1 MKKDILSL
9 KSIYQFLV
17 ISDYPTFCAG
27 IITKNNHTGL
37 TLTKFWKDNVLIDFR
52 NRKYG
57 KQIWRAE
64 GGRNRYISDIC
75 NRSERISF
83 YEEYAEEIENAA
95 KPEAVLRQIWQF
107 AGFLL
112 ERQFSYDAFMQKF
125 PIYIKFLSEND
136 TCFTEEAKHFFD
148 RALEEKK
155 QFDGQGNTGRAF
167 YCGYLLTFLM
177 FHALA
182 GNGEGREMLRQ
193 LRNRYDLSL
202 EEMEKRNRKNAGKHA
217 DKPVFLTGKNTEL
230 CSMPLAARHFFG
242 RERELFELQEMLA
255 RGGRYLVSGIGGIGK
270 TELMR
275 QFIHRCE
282 EEHLVE
288 YICVIQYEN
297 SLEDSLI
304 KAFPEIR
311 GADRD
316 ANFRE
321 ALARIREHAGEKV
334 LIIIDNM
341 NCGQEELK
349 QEEICKLPAVIFVTS
364 RRQKLEGFE
373 TYRIETMKKEA
384 CRLVFR
390 DNYQKLLTEEDKT
403 ALEEM
408 THKEVWQHTLTLS
421 LLGCVA
427 RTRSWTVQE
436 LLERLKKGETPVSL
450 EGKEGY
456 AGLQQVYRRTYA
468 VSGLKRDMNRLLKVF
483 ATLPYANY
491 SKSFAESYLCDFL
504 GDGMDM
510 GESLERLWEGG
521 WLEKREDSYSMH
533 PFIAECMLVKMPTER
548 EVSPFLERVA
558 ALWEDEEGSFRIETA
573 RSIFEKWYDW
583 EAEERER
590 IEVMMVALA
599 VAKNMTGVIQERFVQ
614 LLLLAMEI
622 ECNCSGASLER
633 LDLLKKMRIS
643 CRGLSEETE
652 IYLYML
658 LCYYGYENERELEE
672 EFRKQSENAEIP
684 KSLKCAYAVALAE
697 RYFQLGMWEKLEEL
711 SEYVWK
717 NGTDTAIH
725 IRACNIKANLAMQQG
740 DVNSYKEWLEKGIE
754 TGRNNGWEKSRYA
767 EELICNLCGCYL
779 GLQKFEEAEKMLQEE
794 ERLFAGERTYYMRW
808 RLLFYRGDL
817 ALYRGEKGY
826 GVQSLLEAYALAEP
840 LFAGREDDIYADNI
854 AELATA
860 YNKAGQREEA
870 KEYYEKAFAIYE
882 QLPEQDFRKNRLLN
896 NMSVMYLDWGKPK
909 EALDCLMKAEPA
921 VREMGGLPEA
931 ELNNNLS
938 KAYYQLKDREKELHY
953 LREAVP
959 VLEQFYGS
967 EHPKVVDAKKRL
979 VQ

>member
-9 KSIYQFLV
+9 KGIYQFLV
-17 ISDYPTFCAG
+17 ISDYPTFCTG
-27 IITKNNHTGL
+27 IITKNNHAGL
-37 TLTKFWKDNVLIDFR
+37 TLTKFWKDNILIDFC
-52 NRKYG
+52 NHKYG
-57 KQIWRAE
+57 KQIWRTE

-83 YEEYAEEIENAA
+83 YGEYAEEIEGAA
-95 KPEAVLRQIWQF
+95 GPEVVQRQIWQF
-107 AGFLL
+107 ASFLL
-112 ERQFSYDAFMQKF
+112 ERQFSYDAFMQKI
-125 PIYIKFLSEND
+125 PIYIRFLSEND
-136 TCFTEEAKHFFD
+136 TCFTEGAKHFFD
-148 RALEEKK
+148 RVMEERKR
-155 QFDGQGNTGRAF
+155 FDGQGNTGRAF

-182 GNGEGREMLRQ
+182 GNGEGKEMLRQ
-193 LRNRYDLSL
+193 LRNRHDLSL
-202 EEMEKRNRKNAGKHA
+202 EEMEKRNRKNAGEHA
-217 DKPVFLTGKNTEL
+217 NKPVFLTGKNTEL

-242 RERELFELQEMLA
+242 RERELFELREMLA

-275 QFIHRCE
+275 QFIRCCE
-282 EEHLVE
+282 EEHLVD
-288 YICVIQYEN
+288 YICTIQYEN
-297 SLEDSLI
+297 SLENSLI

-311 GADRD
+311 GADRE

-321 ALARIREHAGEKV
+321 VLARIREHAGKKV
-334 LIIIDNM
+334 LIVIDNM

-349 QEEICKLPAVIFVTS
+349 QEELCKLPAVIFVTS
-364 RRQKLEGFE
+364 RHRRLAGFE

-390 DNYQKLLTEEDKT
+390 DNYRKLLTEEDKT

-421 LLGCVA
+421 LLGCAA
-427 RTRSWTVQE
+427 RTRSWTVRE

-450 EGKEGY
+450 EGQEGY
-456 AGLQQVYRRTYA
+456 AGLQQVYRRTYE
-468 VSGLKRDMNRLLKVF
+468 VSGLKKDMNRLLKVF
-483 ATLPYANY
+483 AALPYANY
-491 SKSFAESYLCDFL
+491 SKFFAESYLCDFL

-558 ALWEDEEGSFRIETA
+558 ALWEDKEGSFRIETA

-614 LLLLAMEI
+614 LLLFAVEI
-622 ECNCSGASLER
+622 EYNCSGASLER
-633 LDLLKKMRIS
+633 LDFLTKMRMR
-643 CRGLSEETE
+643 CRGMSEETE

-658 LCYYGYENERELEE
+658 LCCYGYENVRELEKK
-672 EFRKQSENAEIP
+672 FRKQFENAEIP
-684 KSLKCAYAVALAE
+684 KTLKCAYAAALAE
-697 RYFQLGMWEKLEEL
+697 RYCHLGMRKQMEEL
-711 SEYVWK
+711 TEYVWE
-717 NGTDTAIH
+717 NGTGTAIYMK
-725 IRACNIKANLAMQQG
+725 ACLLKANIAMLRG
-740 DVNSYKEWLEKGIE
+740 DFNSYEKWLKRGIE
-754 TGRNNGWEKSRYA
+754 IGKNSGWEKSRDA
-767 EELICNLCGCYL
+767 EELMCNLCGCYL
-779 GLQKFEEAEKMLQEE
+779 GLQKFEEAEKILQEE
-794 ERLFAGERTYYMRW
+794 ESLFVGERTYYMRW
-808 RLLFYRGDL
+808 RMLFYRGDL
-817 ALYRGEKGY
+817 ALYRDEKGY

-854 AELATA
+854 IELAMA
-860 YNKAGQREEA
+860 CNKAGRREEA
-870 KEYYEKAFAIYE
+870 KGYYEKAYAIYE

-909 EALDCLMKAEPA
+909 EALDCLMKAEPVA
-921 VREMGGLPEA
+921 REMGGLPEA

-938 KAYYQLKDREKELHY
+938 KAYHQLKDREKELHY
-953 LREAVP
+953 LREAAP

-979 VQ
+979 AQ